1 MSLLSLSKPILKRML
16 STRMRQW
23 LHEINIKRADG
34 KLHLLGRAELFDLVY
49 QEQMWG
55 GTPEKS
61 SGWGSYGQHSSE
73 YVDYV
78 RDFIVSN
85 NIESILDVGCGDFQI
100 GSRICGAVT
109 RYFAA
114 DVSRLIIERNAAA
127 FSDLG
132 NVRFMVLDACANPLP
147 EVDLITMRE
156 VLQHLSNADI
166 ALALDNIERSRA
178 RFVLVTE
185 HLPAQHVL
193 RAPNM
198 DKPRGPNIRN
208 PFGSG
213 VFIEL
218 APFNRQAKPVLSVKH
233 PSYAGAPSHLV
244 TFLWELDKSD
254 ARPMCMD

>member
-1 MSLLSLSKPILKRML
+1 MSLLRLSKPILKRL
-16 STRMRQW
+16 LPIRVRQW

-34 KLHLLGRAELFDLVY
+34 KLHVLGRAELFDSVY
-49 QEQMWG
+49 QKQMWG
-55 GTPEKS
+55 GTPDQS
-61 SGWGSYGQHSSE
+61 SGWGSYGEHSSE

-78 RDFIVSN
+78 RDFIVRN
-85 NIESILDVGCGDFQI
+85 DIESILDIGCGDFQI

-109 RYFAA
+109 LYIGA

-127 FSDLG
+127 FSELS
-132 NVRFMVLDACANPLP
+132 NVRFKVLDVCADPLP
-147 EVDLITMRE
+147 KVDLITIRE

-166 ALALDNIERSRA
+166 ALALDNIERSQA

-185 HLPAQHVL
+185 HLPAEHLL
-193 RAPNM
+193 RAPNI

-218 APFNRQAKPVLSVKH
+218 APFNRQVKSVLSVKH
-233 PSYAGAPSHLV
+233 PSYAGSPSHLI
-244 TFLWELDKSD
+244 TSLWKLDNLTIG
-254 ARPMCMD
+254 